1 MQYVLSAICL
11 KTIQNHGLLL
21 PQLAALYETNKILG
35 AAGLPPLH
43 SKTFAGITMVGTAPT
58 FYKIPLTEELLIS
71 LATAQYPLQA
81 TTIEKLIP
89 PVPSPARLAND
100 GISL

>member
-1 MQYVLSAICL
+1 MRPTKSAVQLDCHRFIQ
-11 KTIQNHGLLL
+11 KT
-21 PQLAALYETNKILG
+21 Y
-35 AAGLPPLH
+35 AGI
-43 SKTFAGITMVGTAPT
+43 ITMVGTAPT
-58 FYKIPLTEELLIS
+58 FYKIPVTTDDFLIS

-100 GISL
+100 GMKPLDNRGIIFLF